1 MPGKMGK
8 MRRTYPIWL
17 VHYALYEGFFSETRI
32 QPRESLFVTLCIQII
47 MDKLDVHRR
56 GCFRPFFNP
65 RKMGKMLFLMSRK
78 MGKMPFFNY
87 SYCPVLVVLRGAFPF
102 LRGSAFAVVG
112 RPAPLLPRRL
122 RGTRLPSLK
131 VLLSRRFAPVLILLG
146 T

>member
-1 MPGKMGK
+1 
-8 MRRTYPIWL
+8 MRPTHPIWL

-47 MDKLDVHRR
+47 MDKLDVHRG

-65 RKMGKMLFLMSRK
+65 RK